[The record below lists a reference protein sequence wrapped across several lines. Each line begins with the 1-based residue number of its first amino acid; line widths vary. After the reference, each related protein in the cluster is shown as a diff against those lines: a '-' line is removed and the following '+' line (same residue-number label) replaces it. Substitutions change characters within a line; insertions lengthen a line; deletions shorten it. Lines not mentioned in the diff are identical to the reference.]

1 MQQIYWEYTL
11 RISLYSVQMRENAS
25 QNNSE
30 HEHFLRS
37 EFFKVKLDSVK
48 S

>member
-30 HEHFLRS
+30 HGHFLRS